1 MTVFDLWSKRDKISL
16 KELDRYLNEPRLSS
30 ADLSRAWCWSAGVVE
45 WLMAPGC
52 KPGGLRLYEGSN
64 PSPST
69 TILNAAKRQQVKK
82 EECFCLLSFYFALT
96 GRA

>member
-1 MTVFDLWSKRDKISL
+1 M
-16 KELDRYLNEPRLSS
+16 
-30 ADLSRAWCWSAGVVE
+30 SAGVVE

-69 TILNAAKRQQVKK
+69 IFGFWLRVQSSGLNAEPGTLNQKPGVIG
-82 EECFCLLSFYFALT
+82 
-96 GRA
+96 GRSAMVAH

>member
-1 MTVFDLWSKRDKISL
+1 
-16 KELDRYLNEPRLSS
+16 
-30 ADLSRAWCWSAGVVE
+30 VVE

-69 TILNAAKRQQVKK
+69 IRNNSEIVR
-82 EECFCLLSFYFALT
+82 LLEDSRRVAGRPFA
-96 GRA
+96 GRLFMGGRSAMVAH

>member
-1 MTVFDLWSKRDKISL
+1 
-16 KELDRYLNEPRLSS
+16 
-30 ADLSRAWCWSAGVVE
+30 
-45 WLMAPGC
+45 MAPGC

-69 TILNAAKRQQVKK
+69 IRNNTEIVR
-82 EECFCLLSFYFALT
+82 LLEDSRRVAGHPSAGRLLK